1 MSFRLGKTRCFIG
14 YEVAA
19 AISAVLILDRENR
32 IICCILAAVLHE
44 LGHLLMM
51 RCFGVRVRAVSVRLF
66 DVLIKADAPRDL
78 RSDVCITLGGVMM
91 NLLCAAVSVPFS
103 HRFLYANLALAIF
116 NLLPVMSLDGGRLLW
131 LLLSRRF
138 LPRTC
143 TVTLKLTTFVLL
155 IPLMTAGI
163 VMLFR
168 SGYNYSLLAISLYLL
183 AVLIFK

>member
-1 MSFRLGKTRCFIG
+1 MVAVNAEKDSSHIIHFFFYKVISQPSGVMLGTAKLPAR
-14 YEVAA
+14 
-19 AISAVLILDRENR
+19 ISWKSPEI
-32 IICCILAAVLHE
+32 
-44 LGHLLMM
+44 
-51 RCFGVRVRAVSVRLF
+51 S
-66 DVLIKADAPRDL
+66 
-78 RSDVCITLGGVMM
+78 TLGGVMM

-103 HRFLYANLALAIF
+103 RRFLYANLALAIF

-131 LLLSRRF
+131 MLLSRRF
-138 LPRTC
+138 LPKTC